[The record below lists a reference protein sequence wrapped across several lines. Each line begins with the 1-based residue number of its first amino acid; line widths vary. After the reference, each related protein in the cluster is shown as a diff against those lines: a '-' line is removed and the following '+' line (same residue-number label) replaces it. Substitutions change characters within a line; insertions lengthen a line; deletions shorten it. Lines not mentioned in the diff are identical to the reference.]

1 AEMRCP
7 LAVRSSSLLEDSYR
21 QPMAGIYATYML
33 ANNQPDDSV
42 RLARLARVIKLIYAS
57 TFLENPRKYL
67 ESVNMRIEEEKMGIL
82 LQEVIGAQFGARFYP
97 HISGVAQSYNYY
109 PTGYLKPADGIA
121 HVALGLGKTIVEGGN
136 ALTFSPAYPQSLPR
150 LSTIDSY
157 FHDTQREFWAL
168 NMAP

>member
-33 ANNQPDDSV
+33 ANNHPDDSV
-42 RLARLARVIKLIYAS
+42 RLARLARVIKLVYAS

-82 LQEVIGAQFGARFYP
+82 LQEVVGARFGSASIRIFRASP
-97 HISGVAQSYNYY
+97 NRTIIIPQATSSPRTASR
-109 PTGYLKPADGIA
+109 TSRWDSAKP
-121 HVALGLGKTIVEGGN
+121 LL
-136 ALTFSPAYPQSLPR
+136 
-150 LSTIDSY
+150 
-157 FHDTQREFWAL
+157 
-168 NMAP
+168 